1 MLVTLGLMLATQR
14 DSCNSVC
21 NTKCANEVIYR
32 LEKKFGLKYI
42 IIVKLQYSN
51 YNYLY
56 NVEIIFNT
64 QLTLDLVHENLA
76 STDYHERDFQDLS
89 MIGN

>member
-1 MLVTLGLMLATQR
+1 MTRAIVCLIRSVQMKLFTDEEKKLGL
-14 DSCNSVC
+14 
-21 NTKCANEVIYR
+21 KH
-32 LEKKFGLKYI
+32 I
-42 IIVKLQYSN
+42 IIVRLQYSN

-89 MIGN
+89 MIGS